1 MNPVHRNLLNFIV
14 FQVAWLGCVLGG
26 ARGLEAYVAI
36 AVAAAVALHLAL
48 APRPAPEALL
58 VAIVAG
64 IGLAWDSLVVAMG
77 LMVYPP
83 GLLPPG
89 LAPLWIVAMWA
100 LFATTLNLSLG
111 WLKGRPL
118 LAALMGA
125 LGGPMAYLAGH
136 RLGAVDLAQPILAL
150 VAQGLG
156 WSLLMP
162 LLAWLATR
170 LNGFDS
176 AHIPAESRV
185 GSGVARHA

>member
-14 FQVAWLGCVLGG
+14 FQVAWLGCVMGG
-26 ARGLEAYVAI
+26 ARGLDAYVAL
-36 AVAAAVALHLAL
+36 AVAAAVTLHLAF

-64 IGLAWDSLVVAMG
+64 IGLVWDSLVIAMG
-77 LMVYPP
+77 LMVYRP

-111 WLKGRPL
+111 WLKGRPW
-118 LAALMGA
+118 LAALLGA
-125 LGGPMAYLAGH
+125 VGGPMAYLAGQ
-136 RLGAVDLAQPILAL
+136 RLGAVDLPQPMLAL
-150 VAQGLG
+150 VVQGLG

-170 LNGFDS
+170 LNGFDAADS
-176 AHIPAESRV
+176 SVQPRV